1 LCPWD
6 KCQFDYRKTRYKGLD
21 KNAAQVF
28 SLMAL
33 ANLYQ
38 ARVALLMAA
47 YNCALDT
54 PKLRQSAV

>member
-1 LCPWD
+1 MKSGACLPHRQVPVRIPQD
-6 KCQFDYRKTRYKGLD
+6 RYKGIA

-38 ARVALLMAA
+38 ARGALL
-47 YNCALDT
+47 
-54 PKLRQSAV
+54 AVAG